1 MTTFWTLGQTDT
13 KHHFDSNKKVRFYTG
28 MPSGEILMVVFE
40 HVTKYVTHR
49 TQSLNRFQEFI
60 ILLIKL
66 RLNVFFQEFAYRFVV
81 SISTVSRIFS
91 LWMVV
96 MDSRLSPL
104 VSWPDRESLWRTM
117 PMSFQ
122 YAFGK
127 QVTVIIDCF
136 EVFDRPTN
144 LLARA
149 QSFRNYMH
157 HNTIK
162 ILIGITP
169 QGTVCFVSQAWGGC
183 TSDKC
188 LTELWVF

>member
-13 KHHFDSNKKVRFYTG
+13 KHHFDSDKKVRFYTG

-40 HVTKYVTHR
+40 HVTKYITHR
-49 TQSLNRFQEFI
+49 TQSLNGFQEFI

-66 RLNVFFQEFAYRFVV
+66 RLNVFFQ
-81 SISTVSRIFS
+81 
-91 LWMVV
+91 
-96 MDSRLSPL
+96 
-104 VSWPDRESLWRTM
+104 
-117 PMSFQ
+117 
-122 YAFGK
+122 YAFPK
-127 QVTVIIDCF
+127 QVTLIIDCF

-149 QSFRNYMH
+149 QSFSNYMH

-169 QGTVCFVSQAWGGC
+169 QGTVCFVSQAWGGR
-183 TSDKC
+183 TSDKYF
-188 LTELWVF
+188 TELWVFRTPSSW